1 MSQEVNTLFQYNGVE
16 YEFDVRDADA
26 SEKFEDAVDKMQ
38 AEEIAMPKAGKTSEL
53 IRAHCKLIKDF
64 FDRVLG
70 DGAGDAVCS
79 EKNNISL
86 CYGAYEAFLEVVR
99 SQKDDILRAK
109 NTFSKYS
116 NRQQRRAAKKN
127 NG

>member
-26 SEKFEDAVDKMQ
+26 SEKFENAVEKMK
-38 AEEIAMPKAGKTSEL
+38 EEEAATSKTGKSSEL

-70 DGAGDAVCS
+70 DGAGNAICT
-79 EKNNISL
+79 EKNNISI
-86 CYGAYEAFLEVVR
+86 CYAAYEAFLEVVR
-99 SQKDDILRAK
+99 SQRDDIVRAR
-109 NTFSKYS
+109 NTFGKYS
-116 NRQQRRAAKKN
+116 NRQQRRAANKK
-127 NG
+127 

>member
-1 MSQEVNTLFQYNGVE
+1 MSQEVNTLFRHNGVE
-16 YEFDVRDADA
+16 YEFDARDADA
-26 SEKFEDAVDKMQ
+26 SEKFEDAVKKMK
-38 AEEIAMPKAGKTSEL
+38 EEEASLPKTGKSSEL
-53 IRAHCKLIKDF
+53 IRAHCKLIKNF

-99 SQKDDILRAK
+99 SQKDDIVRAR
-109 NTFSKYS
+109 NTFGKYS
-116 NRQQRRAAKKN
+116 NREQRRAAAKK
-127 NG
+127 

>member
-16 YEFDVRDADA
+16 YEVDVRDADT
-26 SEKFEDAVDKMQ
+26 SEKFEEAVEKMKT
-38 AEEIAMPKAGKTSEL
+38 EEAAMPKTGKTSEL

-70 DGAGDAVCS
+70 DGAGNAVCS

-86 CYGAYEAFLEVVR
+86 CYGAYEEFLEVVR
-99 SQKDDILRAK
+99 SQKDDIVRAR
-109 NTFSKYS
+109 NTFGKYS
-116 NRQQRRAAKKN
+116 NRQQRRAAEKK
-127 NG
+127 